1 MNALYNHGVRQTHHL
16 TRDLASLE
24 KNLLTSP
31 MSLQGSIITSL
42 TAFKKTIKE
51 YNDMIQQSGGG
62 DDKHRTRLEKFNGE
76 LNQFQLKFD
85 SLRQQRESI
94 LQENNQQELMGRRHV
109 AGGSE
114 NPYDSGSQG
123 YGYGQNQQ
131 QQTSNMSY
139 LEGLYK
145 EKQSLSRR
153 SQQLDQILEMG
164 QNAFEDLVEQN
175 ETLKK
180 LGSKFSLSLVT
191 LGVSQGTIRTIEKRA
206 RQDKWLFWGGVIIF
220 FVLCYFLVRWF
231 H

>member
-1 MNALYNHGVRQTHHL
+1 MNALYNHGVRQTHLL

-51 YNDMIQQSGGG
+51 YNDMIQQASGA
-62 DDKHRTRLEKFNGE
+62 DEKHRIRLDKFNGE
-76 LNQFQLKFD
+76 LDQFQQKFD
-85 SLRQQRESI
+85 SLRQQRESL
-94 LQENNQQELMGRRHV
+94 LQENSQQELMGRRHV
-109 AGGSE
+109 TGSD
-114 NPYDSGSQG
+114 NPYEPGSQQGFG
-123 YGYGQNQQ
+123 YNQQ
-131 QQTSNMSY
+131 QEQSSMSY

-145 EKQSLSRR
+145 EKQSLSRG

-164 QNAFEDLVEQN
+164 QSAFEDLVEQN

-180 LGSKFSLSLVT
+180 LGSKFSQSLIT

-206 RQDKWLFWGGVIIF
+206 KQDKWLFWGGVLLF
-220 FVLCYFLVRWF
+220 FVMCYFLVRWF

>member
-1 MNALYNHGVRQTHHL
+1 
-16 TRDLASLE
+16 
-24 KNLLTSP
+24 

-51 YNDMIQQSGGG
+51 YNDMIQQASGT
-62 DDKHRTRLEKFNGE
+62 DEKHRIRLDKFNSE
-76 LNQFQLKFD
+76 LDQFQQKFD
-85 SLRQQRESI
+85 SLRQQRESL
-94 LQENNQQELMGRRHV
+94 LQENSQQELMGRRHV
-109 AGGSE
+109 AGSD
-114 NPYDSGSQG
+114 NPYEAEPQQG
-123 YGYGQNQQ
+123 FGYNQQ
-131 QQTSNMSY
+131 QQQSSMSY

-145 EKQSLSRR
+145 EKQSLSRG

-164 QNAFEDLVEQN
+164 QSAFEDLVEQN

-180 LGSKFSLSLVT
+180 LGSKFSQSLIT

-206 RQDKWLFWGGVIIF
+206 KQDKWLFWGGVLIF